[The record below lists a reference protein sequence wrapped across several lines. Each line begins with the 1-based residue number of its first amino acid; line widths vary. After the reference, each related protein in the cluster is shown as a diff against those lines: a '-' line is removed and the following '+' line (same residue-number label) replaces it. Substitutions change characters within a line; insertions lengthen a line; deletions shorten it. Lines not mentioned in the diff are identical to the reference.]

1 ITPEPSH
8 NIHNWCSMMPPA
20 EMTSPPHQQKAATT
34 PALRGPARSSQP
46 PQMAAADP
54 RNTKNSVYVHPSMF
68 NFQSHVLD
76 RARAMKPMSA
86 GQATDSVMPMAFE
99 RGSQNTENP

>member
-1 ITPEPSH
+1 MIPSPATASTTGEGRAARGDHEPAA
-8 NIHNWCSMMPPA
+8 PA
-20 EMTSPPHQQKAATT
+20 EGGYDTRFGAGRALQPASPD
-34 PALRGPARSSQP
+34 GP
-46 PQMAAADP
+46 ADP

-86 GQATDSVMPMAFE
+86 GQANRFGNAYGFE